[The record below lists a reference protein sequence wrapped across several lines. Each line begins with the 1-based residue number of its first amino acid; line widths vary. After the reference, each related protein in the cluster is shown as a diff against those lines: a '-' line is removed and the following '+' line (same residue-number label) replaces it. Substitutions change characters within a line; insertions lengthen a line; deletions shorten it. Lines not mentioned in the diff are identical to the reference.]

1 MAVGVSSMIWTVRVP
16 VAIAAARLLSVT
28 FSVMSSVLD
37 VAPSWLM
44 GGLERIGVADAR
56 PGRRSGGTA
65 GDGHPGDPQLSLTG
79 VDDRR
84 RGAGRKTGQ
93 LRHRELGPADFDLLQ
108 AIGAR

>member
-44 GGLERIGVADAR
+44 GA
-56 PGRRSGGTA
+56 
-65 GDGHPGDPQLSLTG
+65 LS
-79 VDDRR
+79 V
-84 RGAGRKTGQ
+84 
-93 LRHRELGPADFDLLQ
+93 
-108 AIGAR
+108 